1 MYYGLIILSVVMF
14 GGCFAL
20 QDIYRARQGGHLR
33 ASLQYGII
41 GSAAGLVVLWITNG
55 FLPEFTPF
63 TLLMALLRALVSIS
77 FTFFSFRAL
86 GVANL
91 SVYSLFS
98 MLGGMVLPF
107 LQGIIFYDEP
117 FTLGKLLCL
126 LLIAASILLT
136 VKWGGGN
143 KGGIVYYV
151 GVFILNGMSGVIA
164 KLFSEAPFEKTS
176 AAGFSL
182 LSAACTLVL
191 SLAVFLIFY
200 RKRAE
205 KVPPLSLPSVGIG
218 AAGGAVNHV
227 ANFFLVI
234 ALSHV
239 QASVQYPMVTGGVI
253 IVSTLLC
260 YFGKKRP
267 SARELVSAA
276 LAFAAMMVLFLIPV

>member
-20 QDIYRARQGGHLR
+20 KDLYRARQGGLLR
-33 ASLQYGII
+33 ASLQHGII
-41 GSAAGLVVLWITNG
+41 GSVAGLVVLWVTNG
-55 FLPEFTPF
+55 FALEFTLF
-63 TLLMALLRALVSIS
+63 TLLMALIRALVSIS
-77 FTFFSFRAL
+77 FSFFSFRAL
-86 GVANL
+86 GIANL

-107 LQGIIFYDEP
+107 LQGIIFYGEA
-117 FTLGKLLCL
+117 FTIGKLLCL
-126 LLIAASILLT
+126 VLIGASILMT
-136 VKWGGGN
+136 VKHGGG
-143 KGGIVYYV
+143 KRGFIYYI
-151 GVFILNGMSGVIA
+151 GVFLLNGMSGVIA
-164 KLFSEAPFEKTS
+164 KLFAEAPFEKTS

-191 SLAVFLIFY
+191 SLTIFLIFY
-200 RKRAE
+200 RKRE
-205 KVPPLSLPSVGIG
+205 EGVPPLSLPSIGMG

-239 QASVQYPMVTGGVI
+239 EASVQYPMVTGGVI

-260 YFGKKRP
+260 YFGKKKP
-267 SARELVSAA
+267 STRELLSVA
-276 LAFAAMMVLFLIPV
+276 LAFAAMMVLFLVPV

>member
-20 QDIYRARQGGHLR
+20 QDVYRARQGDHLR

-55 FLPEFTPF
+55 FALEFTLF
-63 TLLMALLRALVSIS
+63 TLLMALVRALVSIS

-107 LQGIIFYDEP
+107 LQGILFYEET
-117 FTLGKLLCL
+117 FTIGKLLCL
-126 LLIAASILLT
+126 LLIAAAILMT
-136 VKWGGGN
+136 VKRGGG
-143 KGGIVYYV
+143 KGGFIYYV
-151 GVFILNGMSGVIA
+151 GVFLLNGMSGVIA
-164 KLFSEAPFEKTS
+164 KLFAEAPFEKTS

-191 SLAVFLIFY
+191 SLAIFLIFY
-200 RKRAE
+200 RKRE
-205 KVPPLSLPSVGIG
+205 EGMPPLSLSSIGVG
-218 AAGGAVNHV
+218 AAGGAVNNI

-239 QASVQYPMVTGGVI
+239 EASVQYPMVTGGVI

-260 YFGKKRP
+260 YFGKKKP
-267 SARELVSAA
+267 SKRELLSVA
-276 LAFAAMMVLFLIPV
+276 LAFAAMMVLFLVPV